1 MQAEVGWLNWC
12 SVWWWCS
19 MGMWCV
25 VWYGVVRQGEMSSD
39 DSRLP
44 SLRLCVVCAGR
55 SNIRGNEFVLY
66 DMGADP
72 NENRKNKKKNN
83 MMLLRYARS
92 FAPLPT

>member
-1 MQAEVGWLNWC
+1 M
-12 SVWWWCS
+12 
-19 MGMWCV
+19 
-25 VWYGVVRQGEMSSD
+25 
-39 DSRLP
+39 
-44 SLRLCVVCAGR
+44 CAGR